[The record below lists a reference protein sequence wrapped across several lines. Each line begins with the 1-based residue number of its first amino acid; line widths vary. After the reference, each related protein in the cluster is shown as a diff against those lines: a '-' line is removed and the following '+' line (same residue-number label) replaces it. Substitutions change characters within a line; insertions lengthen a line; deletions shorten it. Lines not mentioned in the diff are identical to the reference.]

1 MPKHRGDLVSPNVLG
16 QYRAEIPSQPEIK
29 QEATARNIG
38 STTTK
43 SSCTTFVSGCSLRIH
58 FQWIENDYLHATIH
72 CVSCS
77 FFCSKRDCYISSFGL
92 IAGVYYLYQ
101 SFCAFKSGIPF
112 GEIGE
117 LNKAVCFIIF
127 PFVAYLVSYV
137 CEKIHIYFE
146 ENAY

>member
-77 FFCSKRDCYISSFGL
+77 FFCSKRDWLHFFFRTDCRSLLSVSVFLCFQERYSVWRNRRIEQGSML
-92 IAGVYYLYQ
+92 HHL
-101 SFCAFKSGIPF
+101 SFCCLSGKLCLRKNPH
-112 GEIGE
+112 
-117 LNKAVCFIIF
+117 L
-127 PFVAYLVSYV
+127 L
-137 CEKIHIYFE
+137 
-146 ENAY
+146 

>member
-1 MPKHRGDLVSPNVLG
+1 MQREIGRKFAELGFGTVQTDEEYEKSKKKFQEKKKSPRHVFCF
-16 QYRAEIPSQPEIK
+16 Y
-29 QEATARNIG
+29 
-38 STTTK
+38 
-43 SSCTTFVSGCSLRIH
+43 

-77 FFCSKRDCYISSFGL
+77 FFCSKRIGYISSFGL

-137 CEKIHIYFE
+137 YAKKSTFTFE
-146 ENAY
+146 EKCILMLSLNINRTV